1 MKLFNTMLV
10 LLVFSIGTVYAQ
22 KTISGAV
29 TDENGDAVIGATVLM
44 KGSASGTI
52 TDIDGNYSI
61 EVPEEATALLFS
73 YIGYA
78 TQEVEI
84 TGTTLNV
91 TLLEGVDLEKV
102 VVTAL
107 GVSRKEKSLGYASQ
121 EVDGEALTKSRDANF
136 LNTLQGKVAGVQIT
150 GSSNLG
156 GSTRIL
162 LRGAGSVTGNNQP
175 LFVVDGVPMD
185 NSNTAANTQ
194 GQSVADRNQIR
205 GAGGYDYGNA
215 IADINPDDIESVN
228 VLKGPAG
235 AALYGD
241 RGSNGVIMITTKK
254 GSRPQ
259 DSKLPIGV
267 SINSSLQFNE
277 VAFLPNYQNQY
288 GGGAGNVFG
297 SSGLDTNQ
305 LIADFGYDGSW
316 GPKFDGQQ
324 VRHWDSYDEWDTE
337 NFGKTRAW
345 EANPNNIRDFFQT
358 GVLATNSIAL
368 SGANTLGSFRL
379 SYTNLHQV
387 GTQVNSKLTRHNVG
401 FNGDY
406 NLTKKLK
413 VFTSVNFVAN
423 QGNGRPITGYGESV
437 MGQFNQWFQRQLDM
451 DRLKD
456 YKNPDGT
463 QRTWN
468 RDAETDGSPKYWN
481 NPYWDRYENGQA
493 DRRERIFGNIGLRY
507 QLTDFLAISG
517 RAMTD
522 FYTDRREEWVA
533 VGGANESRY
542 SEDVYFVRENNYEAK
557 LDFNKRFGE
566 MISVNAFAGVNF
578 RTNHYD
584 RNSASTQGGLNTAGL
599 YNLSNSGSDLLIN
612 DFRSQ
617 KEIFSTF
624 VNASVGFKDF
634 IYLDISYRFDINS
647 TLPLDLNLFHY
658 YSFGGSFIFSE
669 LLPKNDILSFGKF
682 RVSYGQTGGGT
693 NPYNL
698 DITYATN
705 PTFDGNALST
715 VPNSLNNS
723 RLRPEQTNAFE
734 TGLDLRF
741 FKGRLGLDV
750 TYYNQV
756 TSDLIFG
763 VTQSPT
769 TGYSTR
775 QLNAGKL
782 LNYGIEIAAY
792 ATPVK
797 TNSGFRWDIGFN
809 FAKNDNKVLELNE
822 GTDNLRLSS
831 LFGIALEA
839 RVGETYGTFVGTDYS
854 YDDAGNKLVYG
865 GSDAIA
871 GTYIPSEAKAL
882 GSVLADFTGGVSTTL
897 SFKGVSLYLLF
908 DFQSGGK
915 VFSLSNMFGK
925 YSGMLEETVENGIR
939 ENGIVV
945 EGVSTKKDVDGNWV
959 STGTPNTTNISAVTH
974 FQENQGYS
982 INSVDIYDASF
993 VKFREARLGYTFPNK
1008 LFGKTPFRDVT
1019 LSVVG
1024 RNLAILHKNVPNID
1038 PEAAVNSGN
1047 VQGFEGGQLPTER
1060 SIGVNLNLKF

>member
-1 MKLFNTMLV
+1 MKLFNTMLM

-22 KTISGAV
+22 KSISGVV
-29 TDENGDAVIGATVLM
+29 TDENGDAIIGATVLM

-156 GSTRIL
+156 GSSRIL
-162 LRGAGSVTGNNQP
+162 LRGAGSVLGNNQP

-185 NSNTAANTQ
+185 NTNVAAIT
-194 GQSVADRNQIR
+194 GPSQSVADRNQIR

-254 GSRPQ
+254 GSRPE

-267 SINSSLQFNE
+267 SINSSIQFNE
-277 VAFLPNYQNQY
+277 VAVLPNYQNEY
-288 GGGAGNVFG
+288 GGGAGNAFAN
-297 SSGLDTNQ
+297 SGIDTNQ
-305 LIADFGYDGSW
+305 LMADFGYDGSW

-324 VRHWDSYDEWDTE
+324 VRQWDSYDEWDTE
-337 NFGKTRAW
+337 NYGTTRAW
-345 EANPNNIRDFFQT
+345 EANPNNVKDFFRT
-358 GVLATNSIAL
+358 GILATNSIAL

-379 SYTNLHQV
+379 SYTNLHQL
-387 GTQVNSKLTRHNVG
+387 GTQVNSELNRHNVG
-401 FNGDY
+401 FNADY

-413 VFTSVNFVAN
+413 AFATVNFVSSE
-423 QGNGRPITGYGESV
+423 GNGRPITGYGESI
-437 MGQFNQWFQRQLDM
+437 MSQFNQWFQRQLDM
-451 DRLKD
+451 DRLMD

-468 RDAETDGSPKYWN
+468 RNAESDASPKYWN

-493 DRRERIFGNIGLRY
+493 DRRERLFGNIGLRY

-522 FYTDRREEWVA
+522 FYTDRREEWIA
-533 VGGANESRY
+533 VGGVNESRY
-542 SEDVYFVRENNYEAK
+542 SEDVYFIRENNYEAK

-566 MISVNAFAGVNF
+566 MVSVNAFAGINF

-624 VNASVGFKDF
+624 ANASIGFKDF
-634 IYLDISYRFDINS
+634 VYLDISYRFDINS
-647 TLPLDLNLFHY
+647 TLPTDLNLFHY
-658 YSFGGSFIFSE
+658 YSFGASFVFSE

-682 RVSYGQTGGGT
+682 RASYGQTGGGT
-693 NPYNL
+693 DPYNL
-698 DITYATN
+698 DIVYATN
-705 PTFDGNALST
+705 PTFNGNALST
-715 VPNSLNNS
+715 VPNSLNNAN
-723 RLRPEQTNAFE
+723 LRPERTNAFE

-775 QLNAGKL
+775 QLNAGKI
-782 LNYGIEIAAY
+782 LNYGVEIAAY
-792 ATPVK
+792 GTPVK

-809 FAKNDNKVLELNE
+809 FAKNDNQVLELKE
-822 GTDNLRLSS
+822 GTDNIRLSS
-831 LFGIALEA
+831 LFGVALEA
-839 RVGETYGTFVGTDYS
+839 RVGETYGTFVGTDFV
-854 YDDAGNKLVYG
+854 YDDAGNKLV
-865 GSDAIA
+865 DAD
-871 GTYIPSEAKAL
+871 GTYVVSEAKPL
-882 GSVLADFTGGVSTTL
+882 GSVLADFTGGISTTL

-915 VFSLSNMFGK
+915 VFSLTNQWGK
-925 YSGMLEETVENGIR
+925 YSGMLEETTANGIR

-945 EGVSTKKDVDGNWV
+945 PGMSATQDADGNWV
-959 STGTPNTTNISAVTH
+959 SSGTENTVNIDAQTH
-974 FQENQGYS
+974 FFVNQGFI
-982 INSVDIYDASF
+982 INSADIYDASF